1 MASEWVSLVPT
12 HAHHGR
18 RGVVLAASAV
28 AGCFTFGVGAGPIPF
43 ITVAVATVAALW
55 IEGVGFRT
63 PAPARPISSGQTVS
77 RSLRAVAAPY
87 HPTVPHW
94 EGVESGGESRLEL
107 HRKQD

>member
-18 RGVVLAASAV
+18 RGVMLAASAV

-43 ITVAVATVAALW
+43 VTVAVATVAALW
-55 IEGVGFRT
+55 IEGIGFRT
-63 PAPARPISSGQTVS
+63 PTRARPVASARTIT
-77 RSLRAVAAPY
+77 RSLRAVDAPY

-94 EGVESGGESRLEL
+94 EVVESGGERRLEL
-107 HRKQD
+107 HWKQE

>member
-18 RGVVLAASAV
+18 RGVMLAASAV
-28 AGCFTFGVGAGPIPF
+28 AGCFTLGVGAGPIPF
-43 ITVAVATVAALW
+43 VTVAVATVAALW
-55 IEGVGFRT
+55 IEGIGVRT
-63 PAPARPISSGQTVS
+63 PARARPVTSGRTIT

-94 EGVESGGESRLEL
+94 DGE
-107 HRKQD
+107 